1 MADWDQEKLVHER
14 DEEKNLQ
21 KCIFLVYELN
31 VLSREKY
38 LRGDS
43 GENVKNAPFITL
55 HVLMVITYY
64 KVIENDNE
72 LKL

>member
-55 HVLMVITYY
+55 TVFMVITYY